1 MKARIRNALRRTL
14 LAATVLLLLG
24 CLLTGER
31 PDVKLWLAVVLLLVT
46 HLLSLRESLRAPQS
60 DDGAGQS
67 AGTASKTTAA
77 APSAGTASKTT
88 AAAPS
93 AGNPS
98 AGTPAGTSDASAAAP
113 ASAGAARRDESARPA
128 WRRSLTAPQI
138 TGLLLFVISVNEAL
152 ACLRLMARGGEAA
165 LPLALAVLLSA
176 GGLWYL
182 VSHGKQA

>member
-31 PDVKLWLAVVLLLVT
+31 PVVKLWLAVVLLLVT

-60 DDGAGQS
+60 DNGAGQ
-67 AGTASKTTAA
+67 
-77 APSAGTASKTT
+77 SAGTASKTT

-152 ACLRLMARGGEAA
+152 ACLRLMARGGETA

>member
-31 PDVKLWLAVVLLLVT
+31 PDGKLWLAVVLLLVT

-67 AGTASKTTAA
+67 AGTA
-77 APSAGTASKTT
+77 
-88 AAAPS
+88 
-93 AGNPS
+93 
-98 AGTPAGTSDASAAAP
+98 AGTPAGTSDASAATP
-113 ASAGAARRDESARPA
+113 TSAGAARRDESARPA

-152 ACLRLMARGGEAA
+152 ACLRLMARGGETA

>member
-31 PDVKLWLAVVLLLVT
+31 PDVKLWLAVGLLLVT

-60 DDGAGQS
+60 DDGAGQ
-67 AGTASKTTAA
+67 
-77 APSAGTASKTT
+77 SAGTASKTT

-152 ACLRLMARGGEAA
+152 ACLRLMARGGETA

>member
-60 DDGAGQS
+60 DDGAGQ
-67 AGTASKTTAA
+67 
-77 APSAGTASKTT
+77 SAGTASKTT

-152 ACLRLMARGGEAA
+152 ACLRLMARGGETA
-165 LPLALAVLLSA
+165 LPLALAVLLSV

>member
-77 APSAGTASKTT
+77 APSAGT
-88 AAAPS
+88 
-93 AGNPS
+93 
-98 AGTPAGTSDASAAAP
+98 PAGTFDASAAAP

-152 ACLRLMARGGEAA
+152 ACLRLMARGGETA

>member
-67 AGTASKTTAA
+67 AGTAARTA
-77 APSAGTASKTT
+77 
-88 AAAPS
+88 S
-93 AGNPS
+93 AGNPAETTA
-98 AGTPAGTSDASAAAP
+98 AGVPAGTFDASAAAP
-113 ASAGAARRDESARPA
+113 ASAGTARRDESARPA

-152 ACLRLMARGGEAA
+152 ACLRLMARGGETT

>member
-77 APSAGTASKTT
+77 APSAG
-88 AAAPS
+88 
-93 AGNPS
+93 NPS

-138 TGLLLFVISVNEAL
+138 TGLLLCVISVNEAL
-152 ACLRLMARGGEAA
+152 ACLRLMARGGETA

>member
-67 AGTASKTTAA
+67 AGTAARTA
-77 APSAGTASKTT
+77 
-88 AAAPS
+88 S
-93 AGNPS
+93 AGNPA

-152 ACLRLMARGGEAA
+152 ACLRLMARGGETA

>member
-77 APSAGTASKTT
+77 APSAG
-88 AAAPS
+88 
-93 AGNPS
+93 NPS

-113 ASAGAARRDESARPA
+113 ASAGAARRDELARPA

-152 ACLRLMARGGEAA
+152 ACLRLMARGGETA

>member
-31 PDVKLWLAVVLLLVT
+31 PDGKLWLAVGLLLVT

-60 DDGAGQS
+60 DDGAGQ
-67 AGTASKTTAA
+67 
-77 APSAGTASKTT
+77 SAGTASKTT

-152 ACLRLMARGGEAA
+152 ACLRLMARGGETA

>member
-24 CLLTGER
+24 CLFTGER
-31 PDVKLWLAVVLLLVT
+31 PDGKLWLAVGLLLVT
-46 HLLSLRESLRAPQS
+46 HLLSLRESLRTPPS
-60 DDGAGQS
+60 DNGAGQS
-67 AGTASKTTAA
+67 AGTAAQTTAA
-77 APSAGTASKTT
+77 A
-88 AAAPS
+88 
-93 AGNPS
+93 PS
-98 AGTPAGTSDASAAAP
+98 AGTPAGTSDASAATP
-113 ASAGAARRDESARPA
+113 ASAGTARRDESARPA

-152 ACLRLMARGGEAA
+152 ACLRLMARGGETA

>member
-77 APSAGTASKTT
+77 APSAG
-88 AAAPS
+88 
-93 AGNPS
+93 NPS

-113 ASAGAARRDESARPA
+113 ASAGTARRDESARPA

>member
-77 APSAGTASKTT
+77 APSAG
-88 AAAPS
+88 
-93 AGNPS
+93 NPS
-98 AGTPAGTSDASAAAP
+98 AGTPAGTSDAL
-113 ASAGAARRDESARPA
+113 
-128 WRRSLTAPQI
+128 SLI
-138 TGLLLFVISVNEAL
+138 HI
-152 ACLRLMARGGEAA
+152 
-165 LPLALAVLLSA
+165 
-176 GGLWYL
+176 
-182 VSHGKQA
+182 

>member
-67 AGTASKTTAA
+67 AGTAARTA
-77 APSAGTASKTT
+77 
-88 AAAPS
+88 S
-93 AGNPS
+93 AGNPAETTA
-98 AGTPAGTSDASAAAP
+98 AGVPAGTFDASAAAP
-113 ASAGAARRDESARPA
+113 ASAGTARRDESARPA

>member
-77 APSAGTASKTT
+77 APSAG
-88 AAAPS
+88 
-93 AGNPS
+93 NPS
-98 AGTPAGTSDASAAAP
+98 AGTPAGTSDASAATP
-113 ASAGAARRDESARPA
+113 ASAGATRRDESARPA

-152 ACLRLMARGGEAA
+152 ACLRLMARGGETA

>member
-67 AGTASKTTAA
+67 AGTAARTA
-77 APSAGTASKTT
+77 
-88 AAAPS
+88 S
-93 AGNPS
+93 AGNPAETTA
-98 AGTPAGTSDASAAAP
+98 AGVPAGTFDASAAAP

-152 ACLRLMARGGEAA
+152 ACLRLMARGGETA

-182 VSHGKQA
+182 VSYGKQA

>member
-31 PDVKLWLAVVLLLVT
+31 TDVKLWLAVVLLLVT

-60 DDGAGQS
+60 DDGAGQ
-67 AGTASKTTAA
+67 
-77 APSAGTASKTT
+77 SAGTASKTT

-152 ACLRLMARGGEAA
+152 ACLRLMARGGETA

>member
-46 HLLSLRESLRAPQS
+46 HLLSLRESLRAPRS
-60 DDGAGQS
+60 DDGAGQ
-67 AGTASKTTAA
+67 
-77 APSAGTASKTT
+77 SAGTASKTT

-152 ACLRLMARGGEAA
+152 ACLRLMARGGETA

>member
-31 PDVKLWLAVVLLLVT
+31 PDGKLWLAVGLLLVT

-67 AGTASKTTAA
+67 AGTAARTTAA
-77 APSAGTASKTT
+77 S
-88 AAAPS
+88 
-93 AGNPS
+93 
-98 AGTPAGTSDASAAAP
+98 GTPAGTSAAP
-113 ASAGAARRDESARPA
+113 AGTARRDESARPA

-152 ACLRLMARGGEAA
+152 ACLRLMARGGETA

>member
-60 DDGAGQS
+60 DDVAGQ
-67 AGTASKTTAA
+67 
-77 APSAGTASKTT
+77 SAGTASKTT

-98 AGTPAGTSDASAAAP
+98 AGTPAGTFDASAAAP
-113 ASAGAARRDESARPA
+113 ASAGTARRDESARPA

-152 ACLRLMARGGEAA
+152 ACLRLMARGGETA

>member
-31 PDVKLWLAVVLLLVT
+31 PDVKLWLAVGLLLVT

-77 APSAGTASKTT
+77 APSAV
-88 AAAPS
+88 
-93 AGNPS
+93 NPS

-152 ACLRLMARGGEAA
+152 ACLRLMARGGETA

>member
-77 APSAGTASKTT
+77 APSAG
-88 AAAPS
+88 
-93 AGNPS
+93 NPS
-98 AGTPAGTSDASAAAP
+98 AGTPAGTFDASAAAP
-113 ASAGAARRDESARPA
+113 ASAGTARRDESARPA

>member
-24 CLLTGER
+24 CLFTGER
-31 PDVKLWLAVVLLLVT
+31 PGVKLWLSVGLLLAT
-46 HLLSLRESLRAPQS
+46 HLLSLRESLRSAQS
-60 DDGAGQS
+60 EEGAEQ
-67 AGTASKTTAA
+67 
-77 APSAGTASKTT
+77 
-88 AAAPS
+88 
-93 AGNPS
+93 S
-98 AGTPAGTSDASAAAP
+98 AGTPAGAPAAGQ
-113 ASAGAARRDESARPA
+113 ASAGMQRRDESARPS

-138 TGLLLFVISVNEAL
+138 TGLLLFVVSVNEAL
-152 ACLRLMARGGEAA
+152 ACVRLMARGGEAS

>member
-24 CLLTGER
+24 CLLMGER

-77 APSAGTASKTT
+77 APSAG
-88 AAAPS
+88 
-93 AGNPS
+93 NPS

-113 ASAGAARRDESARPA
+113 ASAGTARRDESARPA

-152 ACLRLMARGGEAA
+152 ACLRLMARGGETA

>member
-31 PDVKLWLAVVLLLVT
+31 PDGKLWLAVVLLLVT
-46 HLLSLRESLRAPQS
+46 HLLSLRESLRGPQS

-67 AGTASKTTAA
+67 AGTAAQTTAA
-77 APSAGTASKTT
+77 AP
-88 AAAPS
+88 
-93 AGNPS
+93 AGNP

-113 ASAGAARRDESARPA
+113 TPAGAARRDESARPA

-152 ACLRLMARGGEAA
+152 ACLRLMARGGETA

>member
-60 DDGAGQS
+60 DDGAGQ
-67 AGTASKTTAA
+67 
-77 APSAGTASKTT
+77 SAGTASKTT

-152 ACLRLMARGGEAA
+152 ACLRLMARGGETA

-182 VSHGKQA
+182 LSHGKQA

>member
-67 AGTASKTTAA
+67 AGTAVRTA
-77 APSAGTASKTT
+77 
-88 AAAPS
+88 S
-93 AGNPS
+93 AGNPAETTA
-98 AGTPAGTSDASAAAP
+98 AGVPAGTFDASAAAP
-113 ASAGAARRDESARPA
+113 ASAGTARRDESARPA

-152 ACLRLMARGGEAA
+152 ACLRLMARGGETA

>member
-77 APSAGTASKTT
+77 APSAG
-88 AAAPS
+88 
-93 AGNPS
+93 NPS
-98 AGTPAGTSDASAAAP
+98 AGVPAGTSDASAAAP

-152 ACLRLMARGGEAA
+152 ACLRLMARGGETA

>member
-67 AGTASKTTAA
+67 AGTAARTA
-77 APSAGTASKTT
+77 
-88 AAAPS
+88 S

-152 ACLRLMARGGEAA
+152 ACLRLMARGGETA

>member
-1 MKARIRNALRRTL
+1 MKARIRNGLRRTL

-60 DDGAGQS
+60 DDGAGQ
-67 AGTASKTTAA
+67 
-77 APSAGTASKTT
+77 SAGTASKTT

-152 ACLRLMARGGEAA
+152 ACLRLMARGGETA

>member
-31 PDVKLWLAVVLLLVT
+31 PDGKLWLAVVLLLVT

-67 AGTASKTTAA
+67 AGTAARTT
-77 APSAGTASKTT
+77 
-88 AAAPS
+88 
-93 AGNPS
+93 
-98 AGTPAGTSDASAAAP
+98 SAAAP
-113 ASAGAARRDESARPA
+113 TPARTARRDESARPA

-152 ACLRLMARGGEAA
+152 ACLRLMARGGETA